1 MIGQDDEA
9 VGTRNVFSRLDDRGE
24 RCVDAI
30 QRLKRLDTLRS
41 GVMGNLVVI
50 GEVRIDDVRAAVH
63 LLDDEGDV
71 HVAEEH
77 VARGAHPR
85 VLEVPVQT
93 WNDARA
99 PRSAVLDALGD
110 ELTEEQRER
119 AQVARRAEEEG
130 QERAAV
136 PEAARAVGE
145 GGRRD
150 V

>member
-85 VLEVPVQT
+85 VLEVPVQA